1 MDKREMALLERAY
14 SAEVS
19 AALGKSGMNLMQT
32 KSKLAEKLV
41 EEGFLRKRSI
51 RMHGPWPCTVDG
63 YELTEAGR
71 LAYCLGVVHSARAEP
86 QRGSNPRALHP
97 HTKQAPNA

>member
-1 MDKREMALLERAY
+1 MNKREIALLERAY
-14 SAEVS
+14 SAEVAVS
-19 AALGKSGMNLMQT
+19 LSKTGMHLIQT
-32 KSKLAEKLV
+32 KSALAEKMV

-71 LAYCLGVVHSARAEP
+71 LAYCLSC
-86 QRGSNPRALHP
+86 
-97 HTKQAPNA
+97 